1 MPAPLIDCQNVT
13 VIRGEIRALDRLS
26 LTIAAGEHVAIL
38 GPNGC
43 GKSTLIKTLTR
54 ECYPAIEEPPSERT
68 SASERATQA
77 ERGAGGPASE
87 RVGGSGGAKPPG
99 RSTLRIM
106 GRDRWNV
113 AELRSMLGIVTQ
125 DLIADCTRGMSSDFA
140 EFPRRVTGRDT
151 VLSGFF
157 SSIGI
162 WKHHDVTPAMQ
173 RRTDEILER
182 LEIGHLAARR
192 LHELSSGEAR
202 RLVIGRALVHDPAA
216 LVLDEVANSLD
227 LRAAHQLREMTRA
240 IARSGTAI
248 VVVTHH
254 LPEIIPEIDRVIL
267 MKAGRV
273 VEDGPKERLLTS
285 DALSRLFGMPIDVGR
300 RGGYFHAW

>member
-1 MPAPLIDCQNVT
+1 MPAPLIECRNVT
-13 VIRGEIRALDRLS
+13 VYRGEIRALDRLS
-26 LTIAAGEHVAIL
+26 LTIAAGEHIAIL

-54 ECYPAIEEPPSERT
+54 ECYPAIEDPP
-68 SASERATQA
+68 
-77 ERGAGGPASE
+77 
-87 RVGGSGGAKPPG
+87 
-99 RSTLRIM
+99 STLRIM
-106 GRDRWNV
+106 GRDRWSV
-113 AELRSMLGIVTQ
+113 TELRSMLGIVTQ
-125 DLIADCTRGMSSDFA
+125 DLVAECTRGMSSDFA

-162 WKHHDVTPAMQ
+162 WKHHEVTRAMH
-173 RRTDEILER
+173 RKADEILER
-182 LEIGHLAARR
+182 LEIAHLSARR

-240 IARSGTAI
+240 IAQSGTAI
-248 VVVTHH
+248 LVVTHH
-254 LPEIIPEIDRVIL
+254 LPEIIPEIDRIVL

-273 VEDGPKERLLTS
+273 VEDGPKDRLLTS
-285 DALSRLFGMPIDVGR
+285 AALSHLFGMPMEIGR
-300 RGGYFHAW
+300 RDGYFHAW

>member
-1 MPAPLIDCQNVT
+1 MPPSLIDCQHVT
-13 VIRGEIRALDRLS
+13 VYRGATRALDRLTLS
-26 LTIAAGEHVAIL
+26 IGAGEHVAIL

-43 GKSTLIKTLTR
+43 GKSTFIKTLTR
-54 ECYPAIEEPPSERT
+54 ECYPAVEEPP
-68 SASERATQA
+68 
-77 ERGAGGPASE
+77 
-87 RVGGSGGAKPPG
+87 
-99 RSTLRIM
+99 STLRIM
-106 GRDRWNV
+106 GRERWSV
-113 AELRSMLGIVTQ
+113 ADLRKMLGIVSQ
-125 DLIADCTRGMSSDFA
+125 DLIAECTRGMSSDFA
-140 EFPRRVTGRDT
+140 ESPRRVTGRDT

-162 WKHHDVTPAMQ
+162 WEHHEVTPDMG
-173 RRTDEILER
+173 RRADAVLQR
-182 LEIGHLAARR
+182 LEIAHLADRK

-240 IARSGTAI
+240 VAQAGTSL

-267 MKAGRV
+267 MSDGRV
-273 VEDGPKERLLTS
+273 VDDGPKERLLTS
-285 DALSRLFGMPIDVGR
+285 EALSALFGMPIEVGR
-300 RGGYFHAW
+300 RDGYFHAW